1 MQEASAT
8 IDPALGRLERR
19 LERERRA
26 RKEAEKIAEDSLRVL
41 YEERKK
47 LVLLEET
54 ATAANQASSVRALMQ
69 ATLDRV
75 GAYTRWPVG
84 HLYLLSDDALDG
96 RMLSTDIWHIADAR
110 RFEAFRKLTEGT
122 NFALGA
128 GLPGRVAANG
138 KPAWII
144 DLASDVNFPRAPAAK
159 QVGLRSGFAFPVLS
173 GTEVVAVLEF
183 FSEAITEP
191 NDGLLRIISQIGTQ
205 IGRVIERKRNEHSNE
220 QIRLL
225 LQFAVEAIYGI
236 DTEGRCN
243 FCNPS
248 CVRLLQYKNEADLI
262 GKNVHEMI
270 HHTRPDGT
278 PYPNTEC
285 RIYQAFRQGR
295 DTHVE
300 DEVLWRA
307 DGSSFP
313 AEYWSHPVIHEGKTV
328 GAVVTFVDITERK
341 EAQRELISARDAAE
355 AASRAK
361 SDFLA
366 NVSHELRTPMNGIIG
381 MTDLVLGMDLPWEQ
395 RENLEIVKHSCDSMM
410 AVVDDIL
417 SFSQIESGKLNLQ
430 NAPFKLRPAF
440 EDILNILEVKAARKA
455 LKWTVCIS
463 PDLPENVYGDSERLR
478 QVVLNLVENA
488 IKFTEQGE
496 IGIGI
501 ALEPG
506 IAPGTQI
513 HFTVRDTGIGIP
525 LDKQKMI
532 FERFSQADTSL
543 TRVYGGTGLG
553 LTIASE
559 LVQMMG
565 GRLWV
570 DSAVGRGSIFHF
582 TASFALDPALPS
594 TDEPAAQDRQLL
606 EVSQR
611 MPAPVVNRPQPISV
625 NLEPRTSEF
634 LPSSTGQNTINILV
648 AEDNAVNRHLI
659 KRLLEKRGHTVLVA
673 GNGREA
679 IRILE
684 EAHWNGIYAVLMD
697 IQMPEMDGLQATATI
712 REHEQSTGAHLPIVA
727 ITAHVMANDREKCL
741 QAGMDE
747 YVSKP
752 LNSTALFAALERV
765 IPSLLARQPAE

>member
-8 IDPALGRLERR
+8 IDAALARLERR

-122 NFALGA
+122 NFALGT

-144 DLASDVNFPRAPAAK
+144 DLATDVNFPRAPAAK

-173 GTEVVAVLEF
+173 GNEVVAVLEF

-205 IGRVIERKRNEHSNE
+205 IGRVVERKRNEHSNE

-341 EAQRELISARDAAE
+341 QAQRELISARDAAE

-417 SFSQIESGKLNLQ
+417 SFSQIESGKLSLQ
-430 NAPFKLRPAF
+430 NASFKLRPAF
-440 EDILNILEVKAARKA
+440 EDILNILAVKAARKA
-455 LKWTVCIS
+455 LKWSVSIS
-463 PDLPENVYGDSERLR
+463 PDLPEKVCGDSDRLR

-496 IGIGI
+496 IAIGI
-501 ALEPG
+501 AFEPG
-506 IAPGTQI
+506 IAPDTQI
-513 HFTVRDTGIGIP
+513 HFAVRDTGIGIP

-582 TASFALDPALPS
+582 TASFALPPALPA
-594 TDEPAAQDRQLL
+594 TDEPATQDRQLL

-611 MPAPVVNRPQPISV
+611 MPAPVVNHPQPISV
-625 NLEPRTSEF
+625 NSEPRASEF

-659 KRLLEKRGHTVLVA
+659 KRLLEKRGHTVLIA

-684 EAHWNGIYAVLMD
+684 EAHWNGIDAVLMD